1 MSLRV
6 TSSAI
11 ALMILSGPAAYALT
25 PEEAWSNWEQ
35 YFRASGYEVTVGSRS
50 GDASALTLNDVVLEM
65 AIGEEGENSSSA
77 SLTKM
82 ILPVVTMTDAGDK
95 KVETSIPQPI
105 LFESEQKQTPYTYR
119 MEEDPAEPT
128 TPAELETVMLVKGQV
143 DVSGAKTVS
152 SDIEGGQRDISTA
165 DEITATVSHL
175 QIEDDVFEGE
185 PMTLVLRDN
194 SFDMALLGGANNTV
208 EGSIGEIDMALD
220 MQSPTSEEKVKFQ
233 GKVSAVKV
241 TSETKVPAGMI
252 LSTPESLNEALKAA
266 AMIKGVLNFD
276 SIDLNVLAESGANDE
291 EAEVVTLD
299 ASSGAGSLNIELTQD
314 GLVYQSDLSDIA
326 YKLVMGPEK
335 REIAFGIES
344 IALDLGLPLLKA
356 EESQPFKFAYSVSDL
371 KIGDSIWDEFDAGK
385 VFERTPF
392 NIDMDITGNLML
404 QTDLLNI
411 ENTSRF
417 NPETGEFVNPIL
429 PVDVDVNAVSLEG
442 LGVTAKASGN
452 VSYPDRDDLSIMK
465 GQMEARYTGINALL
479 GKLVEAEILTEDDV
493 SGMRMMMMMG
503 TRAVEGQEDT
513 LETKAEFHEDGS
525 IIVNGQP
532 MR

>member
-1 MSLRV
+1 
-6 TSSAI
+6 
-11 ALMILSGPAAYALT
+11 MILSGPAAFALT

-35 YFRASGYEVTVGSRS
+35 YFRASGYDVTVGSRS

-65 AIGEEGENSSSA
+65 AVEVEGENNSSS
-77 SLTKM
+77 SLSKM
-82 ILPVVTMTDAGDK
+82 TLPVVTMTDAGDK
-95 KVETSIPQPI
+95 NVETTIPEPI
-105 LFESEQKQTPYTYR
+105 LFESEQKQSPYTYR
-119 MEEDPAEPT
+119 TEEDGAEPA

-152 SDIEGGQRDISTA
+152 SDIDGGQRDVSTA
-165 DEITATVSHL
+165 DEVTATVSHL

-185 PMTLVLRDN
+185 PVTLVLRDN
-194 SFDMALLGGANNTV
+194 SFDMTLLGGANNTV
-208 EGSIGEIDMALD
+208 DGSIGEIDMALD
-220 MQSPTSEEKVKFQ
+220 MKSPTSEENIKLQ
-233 GKVSAVKV
+233 GKMSGLKV
-241 TSETKVPAGMI
+241 TSETKVPSGII
-252 LSTPESLNEALKAA
+252 LSTPESLSEALRAA
-266 AMIKGVLNFD
+266 AMINGVLNFD
-276 SIDLNVLAESGANDE
+276 SFIVNAEVESGANE
-291 EAEVVTLD
+291 GESEVVSLD
-299 ASSGAGSLNIELTQD
+299 ASSGAGSLNLELTQD
-314 GLVYQSDLSDIA
+314 GLVYQSDLSDLA

-344 IALDLGLPLLKA
+344 LAFDLGLPLLKS

-371 KIGDSIWDEFDAGK
+371 TIGDSIWDEFDAGK

-392 NIDMDITGNLML
+392 NIDVDVTGNLII
-404 QTDLLNI
+404 QRDLLNI
-411 ENTSRF
+411 ENTSSID
-417 NPETGEFVNPIL
+417 PETGDFVNPIL

-442 LGVTAKASGN
+442 LGVTAKASGS
-452 VSYPDRDDLSIMK
+452 VSYPDHSDLSIMK

-479 GKLVEAEILTEDDV
+479 AKLVEAEILTEDDV

-503 TRAVEGQEDT
+503 TKAVEGQEDT